1 MGFFSAFSED
11 NFTFING
18 EEINLQNKVL
28 MFSFSLNT

>member
-1 MGFFSAFSED
+1 MVFLAHLVKII
-11 NFTFING
+11 FTFING